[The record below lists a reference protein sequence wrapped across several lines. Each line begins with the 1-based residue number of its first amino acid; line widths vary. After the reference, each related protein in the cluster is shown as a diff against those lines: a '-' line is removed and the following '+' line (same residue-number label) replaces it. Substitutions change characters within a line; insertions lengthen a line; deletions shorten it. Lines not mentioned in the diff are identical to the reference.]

1 MGSIVVCGG
10 GAIGLAAA
18 VMLAR
23 DGHEVTVLEGDAE
36 RAPAT
41 AEEAWGSWKRAG
53 VAQFRQPHSLFARF
67 RQVCG
72 AELPEVAG
80 LMEKTGCVWVDYLAA
95 APPTLRD
102 RTPRP
107 GDEDLR
113 FVTGRRPVVE
123 AVFAELADR
132 EPGVEVRRGTKVGAV
147 TTGASALDGVPH
159 VTGVV
164 TTAGETL
171 PADLVVDATGRRTR
185 AATWLEAI
193 GARPLREQSED
204 RGFVY
209 YTRFFHGDSPPQ
221 LRSRALMPL
230 GSISLL
236 TLPGDNDTWSVTVF
250 GTSADHALRAL
261 REPRVFDRLVAACP
275 LQAHWL
281 DGTPLDG
288 VRPMAGILDSHRRYV
303 VDGRPVVTGFVPVGD
318 AWACTNPSAGRGLSV
333 GAVHAQLLRHTVRA
347 HLGDPAALARDFHDQ
362 TEAVVAPFV
371 RNQVATDRIRIAE
384 MTAAREG
391 TEPPAPDPAT
401 RSLLAAAAV
410 DPDAF
415 RGVLEIVLCTAQPPE
430 VFARPAVRAA
440 VERHAGDVPPAPPGP
455 DRARLLELLAA

>member
-1 MGSIVVCGG
+1 VGSIVVCGG
-10 GAIGLAAA
+10 GVVGLAAA

-23 DGHEVTVLEGDAE
+23 DGHRVTVLEGDAE

-41 AEEAWGSWKRAG
+41 AEEAWGSWKRSG
-53 VAQFRQPHSLFARF
+53 VAQFRQPHNLFARF
-67 RQVCG
+67 RQVCDE
-72 AELPEVAG
+72 ELPEMVG
-80 LMEKTGCVWVDYLAA
+80 LLEKAGCVWVDYLAA
-95 APPTLRD
+95 APPTLTD

-123 AVFAELADR
+123 AVLAELADH
-132 EPGVEVRRGTKVGAV
+132 EPGVEVRRGTKVAAV
-147 TTGASALDGVPH
+147 ATGASALEGVPH

-164 TTAGETL
+164 TRSGEAL

-185 AATWLEAI
+185 AATWLEAV
-193 GARPLREQSED
+193 GARPPREEPED

-221 LRSRALMPL
+221 LRDRAIVAM

-236 TLPGDNDTWSVTVF
+236 TLRSDNDTWSVTVF
-250 GTSADHALRAL
+250 GTSGDHALRAL

-281 DGTPLDG
+281 DGTPLGG
-288 VRPMAGILDSHRRYV
+288 VSPMAGILDNHRRYV

-318 AWACTNPSAGRGLSV
+318 AWACTNPSAGRGVSV
-333 GAVHAQLLRHTVRA
+333 GVVHARLLRHAVRA
-347 HLGDPAALARDFHDQ
+347 TLDDPAELVRGFHERTD
-362 TEAVVAPFV
+362 AVVAPFV
-371 RNQVATDRIRIAE
+371 RSQVATDRFRIAE
-384 MTAAREG
+384 MIAAREG
-391 TEPPAPDPAT
+391 TDPPPANPAT
-401 RSLLAAAAV
+401 RALLAAAAV

-415 RGVLEIVLCTAQPPE
+415 RGMLEIVLCTAQPAE
-430 VFARPAVRAA
+430 VLARPAVRAA
-440 VERHAGDVPPAPPGP
+440 VERHADDVPAAPPGP